1 MNKTPSWSQEK
12 YIRAYR
18 FAAKAHRGQLV
29 PGTGLPYLMHLSF
42 VSMEIIAALVVEKVE
57 NPDLAVQCALL
68 HDVIEDTKISYQK
81 LGEVFSKEV
90 ADGVCALSKKKD
102 FKKSQQLRESLK
114 RIQLQPNEVWMVK
127 LADRISNLQPPPSDW
142 TQAQIRA
149 YWESSDEIYAALKDA
164 SPYLG
169 ERLRKKIDVYTN
181 NFE

>member
-42 VSMEIIAALVVEKVE
+42 VSMEIIAALVVEEGE
-57 NPDLAVQCALL
+57 NPDLAVQYALL
-68 HDVIEDTKISYQK
+68 HDVIEDTKLSYQR
-81 LGEVFSKEV
+81 VKEIFGKDV
-90 ADGVCALSKKKD
+90 ADGVDSLSKRKD
-102 FKKSQQLRESLK
+102 IEKSQQLRESLK

-127 LADRISNLQPPPSDW
+127 LADRISNLQPPPFDW
-142 TQAQIRA
+142 TQVQIRA
-149 YWESSDEIYAALKDA
+149 YWESPDEIYAALKDA

-169 ERLRKKIDVYTN
+169 ERLRKKIDIYTN